1 MSNSVGKFKFI
12 LAVLIGST
20 FSNGVWAYAVSETS
34 TAPDVPVEINM
45 GWTRF
50 ESSVV
55 HHERSDY
62 LNGISYI
69 ISGTVAVVGGFVGQ
83 SISQDPL
90 EKGVYTVF
98 QTIGIASIGYGAYTW
113 KLGDDDRF
121 LYETLKDSSLGIEER
136 NSVLKSYYQQK
147 KSREKSERAIKAVTH
162 GLIAALNLYSATQQS
177 KGPVQNALFFV
188 GGVNLLAA
196 VSFSF

>member
-1 MSNSVGKFKFI
+1 MNPSS
-12 LAVLIGST
+12 
-20 FSNGVWAYAVSETS
+20 AYASPDLNGDTS
-34 TAPDVPVEINM
+34 IEINM

-55 HHERSDY
+55 HHENRDY
-62 LNGISYI
+62 LNGLSYI
-69 ISGTVAVVGGFVGQ
+69 ISGSIAVVGGFVGQ

-113 KLGDDDRF
+113 KLGDEDRF
-121 LYETLKDSSLGIEER
+121 LYETMKNTSLSLSDR
-136 NSVLKSYYQQK
+136 NAVLKSYYLQK
-147 KSREKSERAIKAVTH
+147 TAREKSERTIKAVTH
-162 GLIAALNLYSATQQS
+162 ALIAALNLYSATQQT
-177 KGPVQNALFFV
+177 KGPIQNGLYFV

-196 VSFSF
+196 VSFTF